1 MTGASHERRAPVGI
15 LSEVLGPCR
24 PFGQLCTAC
33 AVLLHGFDNGGGDT
47 TTYHHRERWWT
58 ERVTP
63 VGRKGQ
69 VPGTGVLGGERRL
82 RRGLHVGYL
91 YHHLPPPREVVG
103 REGDAG
109 RAHRPSARHGSAG

>member
-33 AVLLHGFDNGGGDT
+33 VVLLHGFDNRGG
-47 TTYHHRERWWT
+47 
-58 ERVTP
+58 
-63 VGRKGQ
+63 VG
-69 VPGTGVLGGERRL
+69 
-82 RRGLHVGYL
+82 

-109 RAHRPSARHGSAG
+109 RTHRPSARHGSAG

>member
-1 MTGASHERRAPVGI
+1 MTGASHERRAPVVI

-33 AVLLHGFDNGGGDT
+33 AVLLHGFDNRGG
-47 TTYHHRERWWT
+47 
-58 ERVTP
+58 
-63 VGRKGQ
+63 VG
-69 VPGTGVLGGERRL
+69 
-82 RRGLHVGYL
+82 

-109 RAHRPSARHGSAG
+109 RTHRPSARHGSAG